1 MCHLALAI
9 LEPIKDVIANG
20 HDKLNSLMIAQAPSY
35 FLPKIIKIGWRM
47 WKIKQAQSVL
57 FSVYSMTEE
66 TKFLGFMFPQ
76 IVQRQGEVG

>member
-1 MCHLALAI
+1 
-9 LEPIKDVIANG
+9 
-20 HDKLNSLMIAQAPSY
+20 
-35 FLPKIIKIGWRM
+35 M
-47 WKIKQAQSVL
+47 WKIQQAKSVL